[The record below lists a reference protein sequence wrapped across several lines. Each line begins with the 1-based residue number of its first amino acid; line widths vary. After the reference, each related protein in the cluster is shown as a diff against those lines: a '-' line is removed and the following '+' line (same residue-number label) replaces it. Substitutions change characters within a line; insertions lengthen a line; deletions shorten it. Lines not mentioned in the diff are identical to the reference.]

1 MLMPLRRPVRSSI
14 ARRLARINMAATGTA
29 LLVAGS
35 SLGVYDFIT
44 FRTALLENQSVEAR
58 IVGSNTI
65 TALTFDDP
73 AAAER
78 TLGAL
83 RAEPRVEGAGLYRPD
98 GRIFAAYVRD
108 ASMAALTLP
117 TGAAG
122 SAEWSRFDGL
132 RALHLVRPV
141 VLDGTTIG
149 LVYIRSDLR
158 EVTDRLVGY
167 GFILATVLLIGF
179 AASQLASRVSRRAIA
194 EPLTELAE
202 LARNFSANHDYS
214 GRARETGSG
223 ELLMLTGAFN
233 EMLDQLQARDRSLQE
248 SREQLEQRVRERTAA
263 LDASNQ
269 ELEAFCYS
277 VSHDLRSPLRSIDGF
292 SQALLED
299 MDGRLDENAAGHLAR
314 IRAATQRM
322 AALIDDLLS
331 LSRITRTDLAVKR
344 VDLSAMAR
352 AVCEELAA
360 AQPERAVTTVIED
373 GLDVMADPRLMRQV
387 LENLLGNAWKFS
399 SKQPAARVEFGAQAG
414 RDGRVYLVKDNGA
427 GFDPAYA
434 DRLFGVFQR
443 LHAMTDFPGTGVG
456 LAIVDRIV
464 KRHGGRVWAESAV
477 GQGATFY
484 FTLGGPEGPP
494 PRTS

>member
-1 MLMPLRRPVRSSI
+1 MLMPIRPAATMPI
-14 ARRLARINMAATGTA
+14 ARRLARLNMVTSGMA
-29 LLVAGS
+29 LLVAGIALS
-35 SLGVYDFIT
+35 FYDFVT

-65 TALTFDDP
+65 TALTFDDT

-83 RAEPRVEGAGLYRPD
+83 RAEPGVEGAALYRPD
-98 GRIFAAYVRD
+98 GQLFASYVRD
-108 ASMAALTLP
+108 GSVAPLVLPAEAARE
-117 TGAAG
+117 G
-122 SAEWSRFDGL
+122 EWSRFDGL
-132 RALHLVRPV
+132 RTMHLVRPV
-141 VLDGTTIG
+141 ILDGTPIG
-149 LVYIRSDLR
+149 LVYIRSNLR
-158 EVTDRLVGY
+158 AVTDRLVGY
-167 GFILATVLLIGF
+167 GFIVAVVLFVALV
-179 AASQLASRVSRRAIA
+179 ASQLVSRVLRRAIA
-194 EPLTELAE
+194 DPLTELAG
-202 LARNFSANHDYS
+202 LARKFSADRDYS
-214 GRARETGSG
+214 VRAQEIGSG
-223 ELLMLTGAFN
+223 ELQTLISAFN
-233 EMLDQLQARDRSLQE
+233 DMLDQIQTRDRSLQE
-248 SREQLEQRVRERTAA
+248 SRDQLEERVRERTAA

-277 VSHDLRSPLRSIDGF
+277 VSHDLRSPLRAIDGF

-299 MDGRLDENAAGHLAR
+299 MEGRLDADAAGHLAR
-314 IRAATQRM
+314 IRAASQRM

-360 AQPERAVTTVIED
+360 AQPGRTVTAVVED
-373 GLDVMADPRLMRQV
+373 GLDAMADPRLMRQV
-387 LENLLGNAWKFS
+387 LENLLGNAWKFT
-399 SKQPAARVEFGAQAG
+399 SKQPAARIEFGARPGA
-414 RDGRVYLVKDNGA
+414 DGRVYLVGDNGA

-464 KRHGGRVWAESAV
+464 KRHGGRVWAEAAV
-477 GQGATFY
+477 GKGATFF
-484 FTLGGPEGPP
+484 FTL
-494 PRTS
+494 S

>member
-1 MLMPLRRPVRSSI
+1 MLMPIRPAAAMPI
-14 ARRLARINMAATGTA
+14 ARRLARLNMVTSGMA
-29 LLVAGS
+29 LLVAGIALS
-35 SLGVYDFIT
+35 VYDFVT

-83 RAEPRVEGAGLYRPD
+83 RAEPRVEGAALYRPD
-98 GRIFAAYVRD
+98 GQLFSSFVRD
-108 ASMAALTLP
+108 GSLPPLVLPPEAL
-117 TGAAG
+117 AG
-122 SAEWSRFDGL
+122 EWSRFDGL
-132 RALHLVRPV
+132 RTLHVVRPV
-141 VLDGTTIG
+141 LLDGTPIG
-149 LVYIRSDLR
+149 LVYIRSSLR

-167 GFILATVLLIGF
+167 GFIVATVLFVALV
-179 AASQLASRVSRRAIA
+179 ASQLVSRVLRRAITV
-194 EPLTELAE
+194 PLTELAG
-202 LARNFSANHDYS
+202 LARRFSADGDYS
-214 GRARETGSG
+214 VRAHEIGSG
-223 ELLMLTGAFN
+223 ELRTLTGAFN
-233 EMLDQLQARDRSLQE
+233 EMLDQIQARDRSLQE
-248 SREQLEQRVRERTAA
+248 SRDQLEQRVRERTAA

-277 VSHDLRSPLRSIDGF
+277 VSHDLRSPLRAIDGF

-299 MDGRLDENAAGHLAR
+299 MEGRLDANAAGHLGR

-322 AALIDDLLS
+322 ASLIDDLLS
-331 LSRITRTDLAVKR
+331 LSRITRTDLTVKQ

-360 AQPERAVTTVIED
+360 AQPGRTVSVLVQD
-373 GLDVMADPRLMRQV
+373 GLEAKADPRLLRQV
-387 LENLLGNAWKFS
+387 LENLIGNAWKFT
-399 SKQPAARVEFGAQAG
+399 SKQPAARVEFGAVAG
-414 RDGRVYLVKDNGA
+414 AGGRVYVVRDNGA

-477 GQGATFY
+477 GQGASFY
-484 FTLGGPEGPP
+484 FTLGG
-494 PRTS
+494 T

>member
-1 MLMPLRRPVRSSI
+1 MLMPIRRPVRSSI
-14 ARRLARINMAATGTA
+14 ARRLARINMAASGTA
-29 LLVAGS
+29 LLVAGV
-35 SLGVYDFIT
+35 SLSVYDFAT

-83 RAEPRVEGAGLYRPD
+83 RAEPRVEGAALYRPD
-98 GRIFAAYVRD
+98 GRLFASYVRD
-108 ASMAALTLP
+108 ASTAPLALP
-117 TGAAG
+117 SGAAG
-122 SAEWSRFDGL
+122 SGEWSRYDGL

-149 LVYIRSDLR
+149 LVYIRSDQK
-158 EVTDRLVGY
+158 EVIDRLVGY
-167 GFILATVLLIGF
+167 GLILGTVLLIAF
-179 AASQLASRVSRRAIA
+179 VASHLASRVSRRAIA
-194 EPLTELAE
+194 EPLTELTG
-202 LARNFSANHDYS
+202 LARKFSTDHDYS
-214 GRARETGSG
+214 LRARETGSG

-233 EMLDQLQARDRSLQE
+233 EMLEQLQARDRSLQE
-248 SREQLEQRVRERTAA
+248 SRDQLEQRVRERTAA
-263 LDASNQ
+263 LDASNR

-277 VSHDLRSPLRSIDGF
+277 VSHDLRSPLRAIDGF

-299 MDGRLDENAAGHLAR
+299 MEGRLDDNAARHLER

-331 LSRITRTDLAVKR
+331 LSRITRTDLAVRR
-344 VDLSAMAR
+344 VDLTAMAR
-352 AVCEELAA
+352 GVCEELAA
-360 AQPERAVTTVIED
+360 AQPGRTVTTAVEE
-373 GLDVMADPRLMRQV
+373 GLEAMADPRLMRQV
-387 LENLLGNAWKFS
+387 LENLLGNAWKFT
-399 SKQPAARVEFGAQAG
+399 SKQPAAHIEFGARAG
-414 RDGRVYLVKDNGA
+414 REGRVYMVKDNGA

-484 FTLGGPEGPP
+484 FTLGG
-494 PRTS
+494 

>member
-1 MLMPLRRPVRSSI
+1 MI
-14 ARRLARINMAATGTA
+14 ARRLARLNMLTSGMA
-29 LLVAGS
+29 LLVAGIALS
-35 SLGVYDFIT
+35 VYDFVA
-44 FRTALLENQSVEAR
+44 FRTALVENQSVEAR

-73 AAAER
+73 DAAER
-78 TLGAL
+78 TLSAL
-83 RAEPRVEGAGLYRPD
+83 RAEARVEGAALYRPD
-98 GRIFAAYVRD
+98 GSLFASYLRD
-108 ASMAALTLP
+108 DAVPRLELP
-117 TGAAG
+117 PEAPREGQ
-122 SAEWSRFDGL
+122 WSRFDGL
-132 RALHLVRPV
+132 RTMHVVRPV
-141 VLDGTTIG
+141 LLDGMPIG
-149 LVYIRSDLR
+149 LVYIRSNQR

-167 GFILATVLLIGF
+167 GLIVVVVLIVALV
-179 AASQLASRVSRRAIA
+179 ASQLVSRVSRRAIA
-194 EPLTELAE
+194 VPLAE
-202 LARNFSANHDYS
+202 LAALARRFSTEHDYS
-214 GRARETGSG
+214 VRARHAGPG
-223 ELLMLTGAFN
+223 ELQMLTVAFN
-233 EMLDQLQARDRSLQE
+233 EMLDEIQARDRSLQE
-248 SREQLEQRVRERTAA
+248 SRDQLEQRVRERTAA

-299 MDGRLDENAAGHLAR
+299 MEGQLDANAAGHLGR

-322 AALIDDLLS
+322 ASLIDDLLS
-331 LSRITRTDLAVKR
+331 LSRITRTDLTVKR

-352 AVCEELAA
+352 AVCDELSA
-360 AQPERAVTTVIED
+360 AQPGRQMTFVVED
-373 GLDVMADPRLMRQV
+373 GLDAMVDPRLARQV
-387 LENLLGNAWKFS
+387 LENLIGNAWKFT
-399 SKQPAARVEFGAQAG
+399 SKQPSARVEFGSVV
-414 RDGRVYLVKDNGA
+414 RPDGRVFVVRDNGA

-477 GQGATFY
+477 GQGASFY

-494 PRTS
+494 LRT